1 MNKRTKSLF
10 ILLGFMLFVGGYSYP
25 ALASENASE
34 IPPGFYL
41 ISSVNGIE
49 LYRKDYKGGNP
60 DFVQVVDLSKGSQVR
75 LLHGEIID
83 FQDGQGA
90 FGGRDAKFQVVALE
104 QFWDNV
110 SASNPG
116 AFCVSNGEFF
126 KLGETPT
133 RLPFSLKVDGE
144 ILSDGYGK
152 DEYPGQ
158 KMILEIWADRVDIK
172 ELSLESLNNSS
183 APNIVAGLTED
194 ARKSPQKYVARTFV
208 GIDNRNGDGKFETV
222 LIFNTR
228 SARQKDAAGVLREF
242 GAEKIMMLD
251 GGGSTQ
257 LICQGSTYI
266 ASDRPIP
273 QAIAV
278 IAAGDGS
285 LSVDTQVGAFSFPEN
300 PEGNNLSI
308 TQGGML
314 NLSDMKW
321 VLFAVLPVGLILVL
335 AISRMQRRAYY

>member
-10 ILLGFMLFVGGYSYP
+10 IIFVFFLFVGCYSYP

-34 IPPGFYL
+34 VPTGFYL
-41 ISSVNGIE
+41 IMSANGVE
-49 LYRKDYKGGNP
+49 LYRKDYQGGNP

-75 LLHGEIID
+75 LLHGEIGG

-90 FGGRDAKFQVVALE
+90 FGGRDALFQVKALE
-104 QFWDNV
+104 QYWDE
-110 SASNPG
+110 ASTSHPG

-144 ILSDGYGK
+144 IISDGYGK
-152 DEYPGQ
+152 DEYAGQ
-158 KMILEIWADRVDIK
+158 KLILEIWADQVDIN
-172 ELSLESLNNSS
+172 ELSRDSLYNSS
-183 APNIVAGLTED
+183 APHIIAGLTED

-208 GIDNRNGDGKFETV
+208 GINDGNGDGKFETV
-222 LIFNTR
+222 MIFNTR

-242 GAEKIMMLD
+242 GADKVMMLD

-257 LICQGSTYI
+257 LICEGSTYI

-278 IAAGDGS
+278 IAAGGP
-285 LSVDTQVGAFSFPEN
+285 LSDDVQVSAFSFSDN
-300 PEGNNLSI
+300 SDGNNLSV
-308 TQGGML
+308 TQGMMV
-314 NLSDMKW
+314 NISDMKW
-321 VLFAVLPVGLILVL
+321 VLFAILPVGLILVL
-335 AISRMQRRAYY
+335 AISKIQRRAYY